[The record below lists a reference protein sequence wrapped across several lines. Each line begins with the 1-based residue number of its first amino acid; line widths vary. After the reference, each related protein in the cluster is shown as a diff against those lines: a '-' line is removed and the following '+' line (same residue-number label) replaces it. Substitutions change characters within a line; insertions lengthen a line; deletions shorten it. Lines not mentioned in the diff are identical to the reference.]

1 MQENYGRK
9 ESVPVNIAKSV
20 SINKFEKTI
29 NSELDNIAEEK
40 FMKTET
46 SYADHGLNATILHE
60 VNLNNLDTES
70 EKKLRDLVHKYQLRD
85 VVHRQEILKLK
96 KTNDSMKGLIE
107 RLEKELDKMTK
118 NRDLEKKY
126 IYKLESE
133 LSQYKEKARLGSV
146 DKKAAN
152 GPSDKEN
159 KYLRIIDDLK
169 AQVNTLNSEK
179 KLAESLLKNALLQN
193 DAIKENV
200 KAPQKI
206 QAKVHH
212 ITETASFGLSNSKS
226 MNFGTKM
233 KTDSLKTDSVSSVMK
248 KSMDFEN
255 VNDENDISAHARQ
268 PPQNQSFLGM
278 PSKYERPE
286 GMLKNVKETSIN
298 LGKINRL
305 LHDGEN
311 MMDMLE
317 LSSEIEETF
326 PDKVAPPKLK
336 DKSLKER
343 IDMTQFKLDFTRI
356 GKPRKVE

>member
-1 MQENYGRK
+1 
-9 ESVPVNIAKSV
+9 V
-20 SINKFEKTI
+20 
-29 NSELDNIAEEK
+29 
-40 FMKTET
+40 
-46 SYADHGLNATILHE
+46 
-60 VNLNNLDTES
+60 
-70 EKKLRDLVHKYQLRD
+70 
-85 VVHRQEILKLK
+85 
-96 KTNDSMKGLIE
+96 
-107 RLEKELDKMTK
+107 
-118 NRDLEKKY
+118 
-126 IYKLESE
+126 
-133 LSQYKEKARLGSV
+133 
-146 DKKAAN
+146 
-152 GPSDKEN
+152 
-159 KYLRIIDDLK
+159 RIIDDLK